1 MLINNVI
8 DNVDVVNTQ
17 RTNPD
22 AHHLQH
28 TETRPWGSYTILE
41 SGACWKIK
49 RLNVKPGA
57 CLSLQ
62 MHHHRSEHWIVVS
75 GVAKVLNDDQEFY
88 ARVNETTYIKAGC
101 THRLENPGTLD
112 LVMIEIQT
120 GNYFGEVDIVRLK
133 DIYGR
138 V

>member
-1 MLINNVI
+1 MDQLNE
-8 DNVDVVNTQ
+8 VDRIIYNANKQ
-17 RTNPD
+17 LYSE
-22 AHHLQH
+22 A
-28 TETRPWGSYTILE
+28 RPWGSYTVLE
-41 SGACWKIK
+41 SGFCWKIK
-49 RLNVKPGA
+49 RLQVKPGA

-62 MHHHRSEHWIVVS
+62 MHHHRSEHWVVVS
-75 GVAKVLNDDQEFY
+75 GVAKVLNDNQEFY
-88 ARVNETTYIKAGC
+88 ARVNDTTFIKAGC

-120 GNYFGEVDIVRLK
+120 GTYFGEDDIVRFN